1 MQELVESQKM
11 NSQYVAAAMG
21 AAQQQAASEYE
32 RLHAES
38 LAAQQQTEAA
48 RSYWRHR
55 AERATARCHAAA
67 AALAAARSS
76 LESLLA
82 RLVTATS
89 VADLADQSRILFEV
103 KAAVIDV
110 EGELQISL
118 PSCMHVLTTT
128 PHPLPHREASETG
141 LVGGTPRRRRRALYR
156 PQGRRRKWRWRRRRR
171 WRRWRWR
178 RRRRWRRH

>member
-55 AERATARCHAAA
+55 AGAAA
-67 AALAAARSS
+67 DGGCPL
-76 LESLLA
+76 LLA
-82 RLVTATS
+82 
-89 VADLADQSRILFEV
+89 
-103 KAAVIDV
+103 
-110 EGELQISL
+110 
-118 PSCMHVLTTT
+118 PSCREGHRT
-128 PHPLPHREASETG
+128 LPR
-141 LVGGTPRRRRRALYR
+141 
-156 PQGRRRKWRWRRRRR
+156 GRRGARGGALVS
-171 WRRWRWR
+171 
-178 RRRRWRRH
+178 

>member
-67 AALAAARSS
+67 AALARGHPSVLLLERDGLVRAFGEQVEAAAREAGETHVTPERAAAALQ
-76 LESLLA
+76 LEGV
-82 RLVTATS
+82 R
-89 VADLADQSRILFEV
+89 
-103 KAAVIDV
+103 
-110 EGELQISL
+110 
-118 PSCMHVLTTT
+118 
-128 PHPLPHREASETG
+128 
-141 LVGGTPRRRRRALYR
+141 
-156 PQGRRRKWRWRRRRR
+156 
-171 WRRWRWR
+171 
-178 RRRRWRRH
+178 